1 MFEAALKGQ
10 VALVTGGSR
19 GIGRAT
25 VLALAQAGADVVLS
39 YSSQADTR
47 AGHPGIADATADEAR
62 ALGVRAL
69 TLEADVADPAS
80 AQVMIDSTVEGL
92 GRLDVVVN
100 NAGIARDNLAIRMTN
115 AEWDLVIA
123 IDLSAAFHVCRAAL
137 KPMLRQRSGRLINVS
152 SIAGIMGN
160 PGQAN
165 YSAAKAGLIGLT
177 KTLAREVGSRGI
189 TVNAVAPGFIE
200 TDMTAALG
208 DKVLNYGKSDAPRS
222 SSDDGSLPCKR
233 CGRTHLGS
241 DRIHGP
247 LIRSRT
253 SVAFTA
259 IICWRK
265 EPSTRWQ
272 ALTGEPGSRPHPP
285 VHRKEHGEPIY
296 SYPSVPPTRTIR
308 SDERSCPR
316 AWCSRWC

>member
-1 MFEAALKGQ
+1 MFEATLKGQ

-69 TLEADVADPAS
+69 TLEAAVADPAS

-92 GRLDVVVN
+92 GRLDIVVN

-208 DKVLNYGKSDAPRS
+208 DKVLNSALGAIPLGRAGKAEDVAAAIRFLALPEAGYITGCVLQI
-222 SSDDGSLPCKR
+222 DG
-233 CGRTHLGS
+233 GMG
-241 DRIHGP
+241 
-247 LIRSRT
+247 
-253 SVAFTA
+253 A
-259 IICWRK
+259 
-265 EPSTRWQ
+265 
-272 ALTGEPGSRPHPP
+272 
-285 VHRKEHGEPIY
+285 
-296 SYPSVPPTRTIR
+296 
-308 SDERSCPR
+308 
-316 AWCSRWC
+316 

>member
-39 YSSQADTR
+39 YSSQADAR
-47 AGHPGIADATADEAR
+47 AGHPGVADATADEAR

-80 AQVMIDSTVEGL
+80 AQVMIDSTLEGL
-92 GRLDVVVN
+92 GRVDIVVN

-208 DKVLNYGKSDAPRS
+208 DKVLNSALGAIPLGRAGKAEDVAAAIRFLALPEAGYITGCVLQI
-222 SSDDGSLPCKR
+222 DG
-233 CGRTHLGS
+233 GMG
-241 DRIHGP
+241 
-247 LIRSRT
+247 
-253 SVAFTA
+253 A
-259 IICWRK
+259 
-265 EPSTRWQ
+265 
-272 ALTGEPGSRPHPP
+272 
-285 VHRKEHGEPIY
+285 
-296 SYPSVPPTRTIR
+296 
-308 SDERSCPR
+308 
-316 AWCSRWC
+316 

>member
-1 MFEAALKGQ
+1 MFEATLKGQ

-92 GRLDVVVN
+92 GRLDIVVN

-208 DKVLNYGKSDAPRS
+208 DKVLNSALGAIPLGRAGKAEDVAAAIRFLALPEAGYITGCVLQI
-222 SSDDGSLPCKR
+222 DG
-233 CGRTHLGS
+233 GMG
-241 DRIHGP
+241 
-247 LIRSRT
+247 
-253 SVAFTA
+253 A
-259 IICWRK
+259 
-265 EPSTRWQ
+265 
-272 ALTGEPGSRPHPP
+272 
-285 VHRKEHGEPIY
+285 
-296 SYPSVPPTRTIR
+296 
-308 SDERSCPR
+308 
-316 AWCSRWC
+316 

>member
-19 GIGRAT
+19 GIGRST

-39 YSSQADTR
+39 YSAAADTR

-69 TLEADVADPAS
+69 ALEADVADPAS

-92 GRLDVVVN
+92 GRIDIVVN

-208 DKVLNYGKSDAPRS
+208 DKVLNSALGAIPLGRAGKAEDVAAAIRFLALPEAGYITGCVLQI
-222 SSDDGSLPCKR
+222 DG
-233 CGRTHLGS
+233 GMG
-241 DRIHGP
+241 
-247 LIRSRT
+247 
-253 SVAFTA
+253 A
-259 IICWRK
+259 
-265 EPSTRWQ
+265 
-272 ALTGEPGSRPHPP
+272 
-285 VHRKEHGEPIY
+285 
-296 SYPSVPPTRTIR
+296 
-308 SDERSCPR
+308 
-316 AWCSRWC
+316 

>member
-1 MFEAALKGQ
+1 MFEAALQGQ
-10 VALVTGGSR
+10 VGLVTGGSR

-80 AQVMIDSTVEGL
+80 AQVMIDATVEGL
-92 GRLDVVVN
+92 GRLDIVVN

-208 DKVLNYGKSDAPRS
+208 DKVLNSALGAIPLGRAGKAEDVAAAIRFLALPEAGYITGCVLQI
-222 SSDDGSLPCKR
+222 DG
-233 CGRTHLGS
+233 GMG
-241 DRIHGP
+241 
-247 LIRSRT
+247 
-253 SVAFTA
+253 A
-259 IICWRK
+259 
-265 EPSTRWQ
+265 
-272 ALTGEPGSRPHPP
+272 
-285 VHRKEHGEPIY
+285 
-296 SYPSVPPTRTIR
+296 
-308 SDERSCPR
+308 
-316 AWCSRWC
+316 

>member
-39 YSSQADTR
+39 YSSQADAR
-47 AGHPGIADATADEAR
+47 AGHPGIADTTADEAR

-80 AQVMIDSTVEGL
+80 AQVMIDSTIEGL
-92 GRLDVVVN
+92 GRLDIVVN

-137 KPMLRQRSGRLINVS
+137 RPMLRQRSGRLINVS

-208 DKVLNYGKSDAPRS
+208 DKVLNSALGAIPLGRAGKAEDVAAAIRFLALPEAGYITGCVLQI
-222 SSDDGSLPCKR
+222 DG
-233 CGRTHLGS
+233 GMG
-241 DRIHGP
+241 
-247 LIRSRT
+247 
-253 SVAFTA
+253 A
-259 IICWRK
+259 
-265 EPSTRWQ
+265 
-272 ALTGEPGSRPHPP
+272 
-285 VHRKEHGEPIY
+285 
-296 SYPSVPPTRTIR
+296 
-308 SDERSCPR
+308 
-316 AWCSRWC
+316 

>member
-1 MFEAALKGQ
+1 VFEGALKGQ
-10 VALVTGGSR
+10 AALVTGGSR

-25 VLALAQAGADVVLS
+25 VLALAQAGADVALS
-39 YSSQADTR
+39 YSSQADAR
-47 AGHPGIADATADEAR
+47 AGHPGVADATADEAR

-69 TLEADVADPAS
+69 TLEADVADPAA
-80 AQVMIDSTVEGL
+80 AQAMVESTIEGL
-92 GRLDVVVN
+92 GRLDIVIN
-100 NAGIARDNLAIRMTN
+100 NAGIARDNLAIRMSD

-137 KPMLRQRSGRLINVS
+137 KPMLRQRSGRIVNVS

-208 DKVLNYGKSDAPRS
+208 DKVLSSALGAIPLGRAGKAEDVAAAIRFLALPEAGYITGCVLQI
-222 SSDDGSLPCKR
+222 DG
-233 CGRTHLGS
+233 GMG
-241 DRIHGP
+241 
-247 LIRSRT
+247 
-253 SVAFTA
+253 A
-259 IICWRK
+259 
-265 EPSTRWQ
+265 
-272 ALTGEPGSRPHPP
+272 
-285 VHRKEHGEPIY
+285 
-296 SYPSVPPTRTIR
+296 
-308 SDERSCPR
+308 
-316 AWCSRWC
+316 

>member
-1 MFEAALKGQ
+1 VFEATLKGQ

-92 GRLDVVVN
+92 GRLDIVVN

-200 TDMTAALG
+200 TDMTATLG
-208 DKVLNYGKSDAPRS
+208 DKVLNSALGAIPLGRAGKAEDVAAAIRFLALPEAGYITGCVLQI
-222 SSDDGSLPCKR
+222 DG
-233 CGRTHLGS
+233 GMG
-241 DRIHGP
+241 
-247 LIRSRT
+247 
-253 SVAFTA
+253 A
-259 IICWRK
+259 
-265 EPSTRWQ
+265 
-272 ALTGEPGSRPHPP
+272 
-285 VHRKEHGEPIY
+285 
-296 SYPSVPPTRTIR
+296 
-308 SDERSCPR
+308 
-316 AWCSRWC
+316 